1 MRRNC
6 QFALLILA
14 ALFAFPLVGR
24 AATVR
29 GWEGTIEL
37 PTYLLGEEDPNPPF
51 QLSNRHD
58 VYPYTM
64 LDDLTDRR
72 EPKTYRAIFLEN
84 EFLKAT
90 ILPDLGGRVR
100 VLPRAPHPRH
110 GRHRLAVAPARDAR
124 PRAQAA
130 QRSAVPTSDGR
141 HQGRVWG
148 WPRVR

>member
-1 MRRNC
+1 MKFQRN
-6 QFALLILA
+6 LA
-14 ALFAFPLVGR
+14 VLFVAVVLVCP
-24 AATVR
+24 AWAQTSSVR

-51 QLSNRHD
+51 QMSDRHD

-90 ILPDLGGRVR
+90 ILPDLGGRVYS
-100 VLPRAPHPRH
+100 LF
-110 GRHRLAVAPARDAR
+110 DKT
-124 PRAQAA
+124 A
-130 QRSAVPTSDGR
+130 QREVFYRNHVVKYGLVALRGAWISRGIEFNF
-141 HQGRVWG
+141 
-148 WPRVR
+148 